1 MVTAL
6 LLVLVFCVSCHTAIH
21 LPTADFAAPGWR
33 VQQGQAIWK
42 PANNQPDFA
51 GDMLLATNASGD
63 YFVQFTKNPFP
74 LVTAESVGGQWQIEF
89 GVHEHFLSGRGEP
102 PARFVWFQLP
112 PAMLDEKIHRNWN
125 FQTVTTNSWRL
136 ENKQTGETLEGG
148 FFP

>member
-1 MVTAL
+1 
-6 LLVLVFCVSCHTAIH
+6 
-21 LPTADFAAPGWR
+21 
-33 VQQGQAIWK
+33 
-42 PANNQPDFA
+42 
-51 GDMLLATNASGD
+51 
-63 YFVQFTKNPFP
+63 
-74 LVTAESVGGQWQIEF
+74 
-89 GVHEHFLSGRGEP
+89 VHEHFLSGRGEP